1 MLPIPRIHPSS
12 NSSFIVKIKESS
24 PEFFFA
30 IIYTV
35 SPSFSIF
42 PMNRIG
48 QLTYQMQ
55 SLESLR
61 YDLSVRNAELQEKVV
76 RLQDDTEDRIRRV
89 EKDYQEDLDE
99 MEDLLSKAR
108 AQLKSQGKAKDRE
121 IANLKA
127 AVS

>member
-1 MLPIPRIHPSS
+1 
-12 NSSFIVKIKESS
+12 
-24 PEFFFA
+24 
-30 IIYTV
+30 
-35 SPSFSIF
+35 
-42 PMNRIG
+42 MNRIG